1 MSAMSY
7 PVTHADRQPRQ
18 KQLIPQFF
26 FLIVGM
32 TGASCYLIRL
42 AKGPHVSWNKNNNPE
57 PWNTY
62 GPNYQYKLV
71 AINTDYKALKKE
83 GPDF

>member
-1 MSAMSY
+1 MY
-7 PVTHADRQPRQ
+7 PSFL
-18 KQLIPQFF
+18 QLIPQFF
-26 FLIVGM
+26 FLIIGM

-42 AKGPHVSWNKNNNPE
+42 AKGPHVSWNRKNNPE

-71 AINTDYKALKKE
+71 AVNTDYKALKKE

>member
-1 MSAMSY
+1 MPIRTMI
-7 PVTHADRQPRQ
+7 THAKKHPG
-18 KQLIPQFF
+18 LIPQFF

>member
-1 MSAMSY
+1 MEE
-7 PVTHADRQPRQ
+7 DRDWRGITTTESVF
-18 KQLIPQFF
+18 LIPQFF
-26 FLIVGM
+26 FLVLGM
-32 TGASCYLIRL
+32 AGASCYLIRL
-42 AKGPHVSWNKNNNPE
+42 AKGPHVSWNRKNNPE

-71 AINTDYKALKKE
+71 AVNTDYKALKKE